1 MIDIDVYDTKEQQ
14 TLKSY
19 SKSKEHSIYL
29 QEQLFIRSK
38 KFKQNLKEHQEH
50 HQHFRFIQKKN
61 QLIKDL
67 LCFSSYYSMS
77 NFTP

>member
-38 KFKQNLKEHQEH
+38 KIKQNLKEH
-50 HQHFRFIQKKN
+50 HQHFQFIQKKN